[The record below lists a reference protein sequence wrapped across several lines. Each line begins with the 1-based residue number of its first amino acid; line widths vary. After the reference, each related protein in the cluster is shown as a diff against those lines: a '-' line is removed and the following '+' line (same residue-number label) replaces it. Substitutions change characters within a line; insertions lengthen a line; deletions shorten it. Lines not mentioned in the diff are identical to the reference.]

1 VSRQVVPDRGAGSCG
16 SGYCE
21 FFCVIFQEIRT
32 ELNKIES
39 SVTEMNNNINSLS
52 ADEVFEELD
61 DVTQLMTQVSSK
73 WESLRSSVAATEAK
87 FQMLKVNYPTFTG
100 EFSSMLSL
108 WKFIVLSGPIF
119 LQCFDTVGWLIDP

>member
-1 VSRQVVPDRGAGSCG
+1 
-16 SGYCE
+16 
-21 FFCVIFQEIRT
+21 
-32 ELNKIES
+32 
-39 SVTEMNNNINSLS
+39 MNNNINSLS